1 MLNTVITM
9 VITRI
14 GGAVEFHVSRN
25 LNANQKIRTLVEAL
39 SDLVA
44 AVRNIDRRTVEMQYA
59 SPQLILSSE
68 NSRGV

>member
-1 MLNTVITM
+1 VNKLRAKATSIASAANT
-9 VITRI
+9 
-14 GGAVEFHVSRN
+14 
-25 LNANQKIRTLVEAL
+25 NQKARMLVEAL

-44 AVRNIDRRTVEMQYA
+44 AVRSIERRTVEMQYT